1 MKTTVSLAYED
12 YEALLK
18 ELARLTAHETENKHK
33 EMRLIELTVNGHIGP
48 NREAVVTGTV
58 VSDGETTE
66 LNKEYPPC
74 LLISPVIRVL
84 IREINKMENAV
95 VLVDSNIRK
104 VAQCIQ
110 TLSIQD
116 RDVYVQIR
124 KIASENNLILIAK
137 KGKGRE
143 GGDYQIN

>member
-33 EMRLIELTVNGHIGP
+33 KMSLIELTVNGHVGP
-48 NREAVVTGTV
+48 NRASVVTGAV

-124 KIASENNLILIAK
+124 KIASENNLILVAK
-137 KGKGRE
+137 K
-143 GGDYQIN
+143 